1 MLGRNGLPV
10 VLTTLKFFDR
20 VAPLWGDLRFNKF
33 RGRVIHGTFS
43 QKGDIPLGWRRSL
56 KIWLDAIIYFVRT
69 LSLTERGSSLTIF
82 KREFDPGSESTLAAR
97 LTHASRTRKWS
108 NP

>member
-1 MLGRNGLPV
+1 MNPLGSVSRGE
-10 VLTTLKFFDR
+10 
-20 VAPLWGDLRFNKF
+20 LRSYKF
-33 RGRVIHGTFS
+33 RGRQSAGLFS
-43 QKGDIPLGWRRSL
+43 VKLCGRYSDGLRRSL

-97 LTHASRTRKWS
+97 LTHASRTRKQEQS
-108 NP
+108 CE